1 MNKNELNGRQ
11 IHGLREGGGDN
22 YERVKRKNQESRGK
36 KLRIMG
42 RLE

>member
-22 YERVKRKNQESRGK
+22 YERVKRNK
-36 KLRIMG
+36 K
-42 RLE
+42 